1 MGKHDD
7 TRLQGEK
14 LLLVQQELTQMLC
27 SLSRWGY
34 SKGMFIIANYSNIN
48 ISGHGRITDH
58 TGKMKRFI
66 IDINIHRE
74 EDVIRYCSKLLQS
87 IVRGT

>member
-1 MGKHDD
+1 
-7 TRLQGEK
+7 
-14 LLLVQQELTQMLC
+14 
-27 SLSRWGY
+27 
-34 SKGMFIIANYSNIN
+34 MFIIANYSNIN